1 VTPKSGVSGS
11 TLLLRLSAINIVNID
26 SLDT

>member
-1 VTPKSGVSGS
+1 MV
-11 TLLLRLSAINIVNID
+11 NIVNID